1 MLIESQHRLAV
12 PTRVRVCV
20 CNASTVDADRFTA
33 ATSGPS
39 KGASVRDLS
48 KWGASLGTCVTCY
61 RSETRNSRSETV
73 CYERM
78 PSQSECRAAC
88 VPRLTLRQHDQVR
101 FVPLPMTAN
110 MALVRSMPRRA
121 LPPMRLEVGTL
132 APNQMVPHH
141 ARRLIQLFQPIQPL
155 P

>member
-1 MLIESQHRLAV
+1 MGVKRETAV
-12 PTRVRVCV
+12 
-20 CNASTVDADRFTA
+20 A
-33 ATSGPS
+33 
-39 KGASVRDLS
+39 K
-48 KWGASLGTCVTCY
+48 
-61 RSETRNSRSETV
+61 TV

-110 MALVRSMPRRA
+110 MAVVRSMPRRA
-121 LPPMRLEVGTL
+121 RPPMKLDVGTL
-132 APNQMVPHH
+132 APTHTVPHR
-141 ARRLIQLFQPIQPL
+141 ARRLIQLFQPIQPS